1 MEQIATEPFSPKAN
15 CVGICSAMTET
26 LVDERSNGGN
36 ICGGADG
43 LPLPHKIIHLV
54 LIVRAKQNFSMS
66 WQNSV
71 QRFESQKMIW
81 KKKEV
86 QHVYKTVEIRLWKGL
101 QATWSR
107 LKLSLS
113 LPKLTVT
120 LVLVVWAKQFFSMG
134 CFKSYG
140 KFLLRSQGCFKSYGK
155 ILLRIVK
162 YADFNGF
169 LGNLVLGR
177 IQFRD
182 SSLER

>member
-1 MEQIATEPFSPKAN
+1 
-15 CVGICSAMTET
+15 MTET

-43 LPLPHKIIHLV
+43 LPLPHKIIHRLAN
-54 LIVRAKQNFSMS
+54 LL
-66 WQNSV
+66 
-71 QRFESQKMIW
+71 
-81 KKKEV
+81 V

-134 CFKSYG
+134 CFKSYESSSEIRVSEDDRLNQRLIFFFRG
-140 KFLLRSQGCFKSYGK
+140 VLRVMNPVQRFESRKM
-155 ILLRIVK
+155 I
-162 YADFNGF
+162 
-169 LGNLVLGR
+169 
-177 IQFRD
+177 
-182 SSLER
+182 